1 MGRDFTLPTGSLNIL
16 RMKSLV
22 RPSPLPEFAIAHFAC
37 PGFWLQLKAAGQKLL
52 EIEFLPSAPA
62 QFFVSDSLVL
72 RETAQQLEQWLEDPA
87 YVFSLPITPAGT
99 PFRQKVWAAIA
110 TIPIGETRRYGELAK
125 DLNSAPRAVGQA
137 CGDNP
142 LPIVIPCHRV
152 VSQTGLGGFNHSSGQ
167 DLLGIKR
174 WLLARE
180 QGK

>member
-1 MGRDFTLPTGSLNIL
+1 MGRDFTLPSGSLNIQ

-22 RPSPLPEFAIAHFAC
+22 RPAPLPEFTIAHFAC
-37 PGFWLQLKAAGQKLL
+37 PGFWLQLKASDQKLL
-52 EIEFLPSAPA
+52 EIEFLSVTPPQILEPSSA
-62 QFFVSDSLVL
+62 VL
-72 RETAQQLEQWLEDPA
+72 HETTEQLRRWLANPA
-87 YVFSLPITPAGT
+87 YLFTLPIQPYGT
-99 PFRQKVWAAIA
+99 SFRQKVWAQIAAI
-110 TIPIGETRRYGELAK
+110 PMGQTRSYGELAK
-125 DLNSAPRAVGQA
+125 ALHSAPRAVGQA

-142 LPIVIPCHRV
+142 LPIVTPCHRV